1 MAPATSA
8 SSGARASS
16 GASGANLASQL
27 ITKLRNW
34 RPDPLIVLIILAVII
49 AIIVPAEGSFATGF
63 GWFTKAAIA
72 LLFFLYGARL
82 SPQEALQ
89 GLKHWRLHSLILVFT
104 YVAFPIIGLL
114 LFPLQHVVGQPLYL
128 GILFMC
134 LVPSTVQS
142 SVAFTNI
149 AGGNVA
155 GAIVSA
161 STSNLLGVFITPVLV
176 MLTMQGSGL
185 HISTDVFVDV
195 ALQLLV
201 PFILGQIARVSRTIR
216 SIAAS
221 PATKNVDRFS
231 IAFVVYSAFS
241 QGIVEGIWSRVAWWQ
256 ILLVAILSVA
266 LVELMLTVTWRTG
279 KRLGFGYD
287 DLVAI
292 QFCGTK
298 KSLATGLPMAAVL
311 FPTTAAM
318 MIIPLMI
325 FHQLQLFICSL
336 RASRYARE
344 LR

>member
-1 MAPATSA
+1 MAPATSV
-8 SSGARASS
+8 SSASS
-16 GASGANLASQL
+16 GASGGIAQQL
-27 ITKLRNW
+27 LTKLRNW
-34 RPDPLIVLIILAVII
+34 RPDPLIVLIVLAVII
-49 AIIVPAEGSFATGF
+49 AIILPAEGSFATGF

-82 SPQEALQ
+82 SPQEALE
-89 GLKHWRLHSLILVFT
+89 GLKHWRLHTLILVFT
-104 YVAFPIIGLL
+104 YIVFPIIGLL
-114 LFPLQHVVGQPLYL
+114 LFPLAHVVGQPLFL

-185 HISTDVFVDV
+185 HISTDVFIDV

-201 PFILGQIARVSRTIR
+201 PFVAGQLARVSRTIR
-216 SIAAS
+216 TIAAS

-231 IAFVVYSAFS
+231 IAFVVYAAFS
-241 QGIVEGIWSRVAWWQ
+241 EGIVEGIWSRVGWWQ
-256 ILLVAILSVA
+256 IVLVAILSVV
-266 LVELMLTVTWRTG
+266 LVEFMLALTWQTG
-279 KRLGFGYD
+279 KRLGFNYN